1 MSKVDALRALR
12 EARYAAAQKGQ
23 PPARH
28 PLPDAASK
36 GLAKKAGAK
45 TQGARADKVILDE
58 AVELCGHRAISGKS
72 CIRPADHSEKTHR
85 YPKS

>member
-23 PPARH
+23 PPARK
-28 PLPDAASK
+28 PLDSAAAK
-36 GLAKKAGAK
+36 GLAKAAGESK
-45 TQGARADKVILDE
+45 SVSRRKVIQEDAE
-58 AVELCGHRAISGKS
+58 KLCGHTAISGKR
-72 CIRPADHSEKTHR
+72 CIRPADHTEKTHR